1 MQPRFENTKHMK
13 LVFASNN
20 QHKLLEVR
28 KILTAPIEVVSLREI
43 GFYDE
48 IEENGST
55 LEANSQIKA
64 RVIWQWLVSHEMEK
78 EYDGVFADDT
88 GLEIE
93 VLGGQPGV
101 YSARWAGEPSNDANN
116 RQKALSALAGIDNR
130 AARFRTVITWINSER
145 SIQVEGVVDGEMARE
160 EAGNGGFG
168 YDAIF
173 IPKGYNE
180 TFATLSQEIKNTIS
194 HRARALV
201 ALRKA
206 IDSTL

>member
-1 MQPRFENTKHMK
+1 MNPGDNPP
-13 LVFASNN
+13 VGI
-20 QHKLLEVR
+20 LLCTR
-28 KILTAPIEVVSLREI
+28 KGDKMV
-43 GFYDE
+43 
-48 IEENGST
+48 
-55 LEANSQIKA
+55 
-64 RVIWQWLVSHEMEK
+64 
-78 EYDGVFADDT
+78 EY
-88 GLEIE
+88 
-93 VLGGQPGV
+93 
-101 YSARWAGEPSNDANN
+101 
-116 RQKALSALAGIDNR
+116 ALAGMDNR